1 MGKGLEE
8 TALKP
13 HKRTKKKTRREK
25 EKAQMLSGCGETGPS
40 SVGGNVKRKS
50 VQPPWEK
57 RRECPRKAENRAPV
71 PSSNSASGYRPKDH
85 HTRVPRRYLHLC
97 VPGSLIRTRETPW
110 KNPNVHG
117 GGGGGEQ
124 TKTMPFIPRQG
135 ILRPEKEGNQ
145 PHATPRRSRGDVIPG
160 NRKSQ
165 EGEYWVVPFAGRF

>member
-71 PSSNSASGYRPKDH
+71 PSSNSASGYRPKD
-85 HTRVPRRYLHLC
+85 TTPGFRGGICTFVFPAALFAREKRRGKTQTSTAG
-97 VPGSLIRTRETPW
+97 V
-110 KNPNVHG
+110 
-117 GGGGGEQ
+117 GGGEQ
-124 TKTMPFIPRQG
+124 TKKMPFIPRQG

-160 NRKSQ
+160 DPKSQ
-165 EGEYWVVPFAGRF
+165 EGEYGVVPFAGRF